1 MNGRS
6 YLAESVM
13 MQHEWN
19 LFRIDAFGYHEGCS
33 CD

>member
-13 MQHEWN
+13 MQNERN
-19 LFRIDAFGYHEGCS
+19 LIRIDAFGYHEGCC